1 MLKKNQ
7 GTEKEKSLSCK
18 YLISTHII
26 NPEKKEDR
34 IFSCTLTYWK
44 ILYNESNY

>member
-7 GTEKEKSLSCK
+7 GTEKKKSLSCK
-18 YLISTHII
+18 YLISRHII
-26 NPEKKEDR
+26 NPEKKR
-34 IFSCTLTYWK
+34 IFRCTLTYWK